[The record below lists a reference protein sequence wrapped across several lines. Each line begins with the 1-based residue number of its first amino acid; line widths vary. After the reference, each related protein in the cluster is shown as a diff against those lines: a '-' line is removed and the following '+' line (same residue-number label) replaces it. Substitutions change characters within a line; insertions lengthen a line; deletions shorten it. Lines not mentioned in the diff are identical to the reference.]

1 MGLPKTIEVISK
13 ADLSEFHT
21 GSLLTRLQNLR
32 ELPESFETSDWSA
45 DERDSVRDKIAFKNT
60 TVWKEAWSDLK
71 EELAGRE
78 HRQRGSK
85 ERRQQ
90 EAFEKKNR

>member
-1 MGLPKTIEVISK
+1 VGLPKTIEPISK
-13 ADLSEFHT
+13 ADLFKLHT

-32 ELPESFETSDWSA
+32 KLPESFETSDLS
-45 DERDSVRDKIAFKNT
+45 DEERDLARNKIAFKNT
-60 TVWKEAWSDLK
+60 PAWKEAWSDLK
-71 EELAGRE
+71 EELSGRE

-90 EAFEKKNR
+90 EAFEKKSR